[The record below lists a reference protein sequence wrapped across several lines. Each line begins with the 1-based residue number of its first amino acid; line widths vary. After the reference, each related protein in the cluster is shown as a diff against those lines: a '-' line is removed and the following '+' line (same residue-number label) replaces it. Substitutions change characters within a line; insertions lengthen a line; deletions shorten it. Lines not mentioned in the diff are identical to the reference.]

1 MTWEDTKSRAK
12 NRVLSSCRL
21 ALPVLALSLSPLL
34 AADNLRST
42 SEVIPPGET
51 LVFEIRWDPPA
62 WMFFLPTISAGELT
76 IQFRHEARLD
86 GKAVHQITARAI
98 SSGFFPKLT
107 GVTVDDSFESFVD
120 ASQFCSLKMTKK
132 LREGKRLRD
141 IVLTFNGESGTGHY
155 LAHDVSKTPPAQLKN
170 EEVKD
175 LPALCTGHPFRN
187 LCNSF
192 ARDALRK

>member
-12 NRVLSSCRL
+12 NRVLSSYRL
-21 ALPVLALSLSPLL
+21 ALPVLVFSLSPLL
-34 AADNLRST
+34 AADNLRSP

-76 IQFRHEARLD
+76 IQFQHEARLD

-120 ASQFCSLKMTKK
+120 ANQFCSLKMTKK

-141 IVLTFNGESGTGHY
+141 IVLTFNGERGTGT
-155 LAHDVSKTPPAQLKN
+155 LSCP
-170 EEVKD
+170 
-175 LPALCTGHPFRN
+175 
-187 LCNSF
+187 
-192 ARDALRK
+192 